1 MSEWTVDRAGEFLR
15 QGRWFAQQPEEFC
28 AAVLSRSEIRT
39 YGAHQRICQ
48 NGSPPSGVYA
58 VLEGQVN
65 LVAEREPGASL
76 FYNFLE
82 PGSWFGQG
90 NCLDREPFLLDAVT
104 PHRTVVLHFPLSDFD
119 DVLEQHPAYYRCWA
133 LILTEAWRTTLGH
146 YLDSKTFE
154 ARRRVNQELLLLAT
168 RVGQPCGD
176 GHPPQGQADA
186 ERFRFARR
194 GDTAICKPVHRRAAR
209 CRCARMARQHHRGQG
224 RDAPE
229 RVGHSI
235 HQLRQSAR
243 TSPGRLSRS
252 DRAAPGP
259 PRSWPGGRGARPGAP
274 APPRSPLPEP
284 WRRSPDC

>member
-1 MSEWTVDRAGEFLR
+1 M
-15 QGRWFAQQPEEFC
+15 
-28 AAVLSRSEIRT
+28 LSRSEIRT

-176 GHPPQGQADA
+176 GIRLKVKLTQSDFASLVGVTRQYAS
-186 ERFRFARR
+186 RFI
-194 GDTAICKPVHRRAAR
+194 GELRAAGVLEW
-209 CRCARMARQHHRGQG
+209 RG
-224 RDAPE
+224 
-229 RVGHSI
+229 SI
-235 HQLRQSAR
+235 IAVKDV
-243 TSPGRLSRS
+243 TRLSELATQS
-252 DRAAPGP
+252 TN
-259 PRSWPGGRGARPGAP
+259 
-274 APPRSPLPEP
+274 
-284 WRRSPDC
+284 